1 MNEHVKLFLDQLDTR
16 LEAYDQADAY
26 FRGVPEEVWS
36 NPTLR
41 RKLGI
46 TDNDSAFKENYSA
59 VPVKAMA
66 ARMNLS
72 GFNVPGDDEASE
84 FLSTLWTD
92 SKMNLEFHGFLR
104 DCCKYGEGFIEVDAA
119 VIDNEI
125 IVDICPVDVKRAQVV
140 YSPDDM
146 REKLFFGKLN
156 RIPSNYYGTPGAY
169 INQVTLKYADRI
181 EVWVQENPES
191 ENYVPQ
197 FFVED
202 ELGNDDWEDN
212 PLGEVPAYHFRNET
226 PFGVPEHID
235 TYGAQDQLVKIVLNE
250 MSVLQYVGLPARYTI
265 MNDEATA
272 GSTFGV
278 PGQGDEGLTGKADN
292 KPAPS
297 PGPDDMVLI
306 KGKGTGTYA
315 AGDVTQLINAKK
327 DAKESMAVLS
337 DTPIR
342 YFTDPGGAHPS
353 GDSLR
358 AADARFKAK
367 ILNRQEMYAE
377 TLADVFKAALT
388 LAGFEEFAEPVIN
401 WKPQIMEKD
410 KSLFEIVKMKIE
422 LGIPKYTAFL
432 EAGYEED
439 LDWMKALKA
448 EMDASLANPME

>member
-1 MNEHVKLFLDQLDTR
+1 MNEHIKLFLDQLG
-16 LEAYDQADAY
+16 EAQDRYDEADSY

-36 NPTLR
+36 SPKLR
-41 RKLGI
+41 AALGI
-46 TDNDSAFKENYSA
+46 TGNETAFKENYSA

-72 GFNVPGDDEASE
+72 GFNVPGNDDATD
-84 FLSTLWTD
+84 FLSQLWTD

-104 DCCKYGEGFIEVDAA
+104 DCCKYGEGFIE
-119 VIDNEI
+119 IDFADI
-125 IVDICPVDVKRAQVV
+125 DGQLTVDICPVDVKRAQLV

-156 RIPSNYYGTPGAY
+156 RIPSNYYGTPGAFV
-169 INQVTLKYADRI
+169 NQVTLKYADRI

-191 ENYVPQ
+191 ENYLPQ
-197 FFVED
+197 YYVED

-235 TYGAQDQLVKIVLNE
+235 TYGAQDQLVKIILNE

-265 MNDEATA
+265 MNDDATA
-272 GSTFGV
+272 GAAFGV
-278 PGQGDEGLTGKADN
+278 PGQGDAGLKKDETK
-292 KPAPS
+292 APS
-297 PGPDDMVLI
+297 PNPDDHVLI
-306 KGKGTGTYA
+306 KGKATGTYA
-315 AGDVTQLINAKK
+315 AADVTQLINAKK
-327 DAKESMAVLS
+327 DIKESMAVLS

-377 TLADVFKAALT
+377 TLAEVFKAALV
-388 LAGFEEFAEPVIN
+388 LAGFVDTEEPVIN
-401 WKPQIMEKD
+401 WKPQIMEQD
-410 KSLFEIVKMKIE
+410 KSLFEIVKMKID
-422 LGIPKYTAFL
+422 LGIPKYVAFL

-448 EMDASLANPME
+448 EYEAALTVNPTE